1 VAKNL
6 PTNAGNVGLIP
17 ELGRF
22 PEGGN
27 GNPFQ
32 YSCLGN
38 PVDRGA
44 WWATVRGGHRRVRH
58 TLATITIT
66 ILLSLESKGLNS
78 LLLTEM
84 TKHTICSP
92 RLH

>member
-1 VAKNL
+1 MVCAQEHIRMYFWASLVAKNL
-6 PTNAGNVGLIP
+6 PTNAGNVVLLP

-44 WWATVRGGHRRVRH
+44 WWATVHGGHRRVRH

-66 ILLSLESKGLNS
+66 ILFSLE
-78 LLLTEM
+78 
-84 TKHTICSP
+84 
-92 RLH
+92 